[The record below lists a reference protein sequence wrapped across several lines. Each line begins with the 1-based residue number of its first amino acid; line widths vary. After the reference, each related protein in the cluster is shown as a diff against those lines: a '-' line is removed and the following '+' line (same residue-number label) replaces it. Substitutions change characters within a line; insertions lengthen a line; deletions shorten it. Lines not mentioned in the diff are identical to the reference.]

1 MKGQELRLLPFS
13 REDEITQTRA
23 VSYSCNT
30 EYRLRGLDLI
40 SDDFGPVG
48 SLSPG
53 TILSN
58 PLRSGLRTFGAS
70 SVDAWGQ
77 MSSFPGAVRITHMA
91 LGSMGPTTPFDSEVR
106 N

>member
-13 REDEITQTRA
+13 RVDEITQTRA

-48 SLSPG
+48 SLSTA
-53 TILSN
+53 TI
-58 PLRSGLRTFGAS
+58 
-70 SVDAWGQ
+70 
-77 MSSFPGAVRITHMA
+77 
-91 LGSMGPTTPFDSEVR
+91 
-106 N
+106 